1 MLKRFNL
8 LTYCSND
15 LLMRIITTL
24 ISIFYFGV
32 LLAQTPGS
40 NELYK
45 KIANYYQ
52 QNPNQLEI
60 VKHIHKNV
68 FRYDTTISHFGY
80 FPLNSNEFFLFALD
94 SSYNVTSGIFST
106 DENYI
111 LQTNSPEKI
120 RLTKNELKGTIYNR
134 LDEIPAKQATS
145 FVKLVSK
152 YNFAGQVTIKN
163 NNYSAKTKRGYIE
176 ADTSTFRIKKV
187 TQTIPYKKVYHQYD
201 EFHYLELADSVNKMI
216 REQVTILI
224 TAGKNYPVT
233 TFKELEKRESS
244 KEIVKGKTFEFTHLV
259 SINEGSLDSLIKN
272 KYVLFD
278 FFYLSCLPCH
288 KMTGFIL
295 EWLPKMDTSK
305 VILVGVNPA
314 DSEFNMKKEIENRKI
329 NYPIIV
335 GKQAKDIARR
345 YVQSGYPNLLLVAPD
360 GTILDHHIGMSK
372 RFLAEA
378 EKIISQ

>member
-1 MLKRFNL
+1 
-8 LTYCSND
+8 
-15 LLMRIITTL
+15 MRIITTL

-52 QNPNQLEI
+52 QNPNRLEI
-60 VKHIHKNV
+60 VRHVHKNV
-68 FRYDTTISHFGY
+68 FRYDTTLSHFGY
-80 FPLNSNEFFLFALD
+80 LALNSKEFFLFALD
-94 SSYNVTSGIFST
+94 SSYNITSGLFST

-120 RLTKNELKGTIYNR
+120 RLTKNELKGSIYHR

-152 YNFAGQVTIKN
+152 YSFAAQVTIKN
-163 NNYSAKTKRGYIE
+163 NNYSAKTNRGYLE
-176 ADTSTFRIKKV
+176 ADTSTFRIKKI

-233 TFKELEKRESS
+233 TLKELEKSEPS

-272 KYVLFD
+272 KYILFD

-295 EWLPKMDTSK
+295 DWLPKMDSSK

-372 RFLAEA
+372 RFLTEA